1 MHMMTPRIFALS
13 AAVAML
19 VGCATAAFAHARL
32 ERASPAVGSTVKG
45 SPPEIRLTL
54 SEELEVAFS
63 TIRVVDDKGQQVDN
77 GDKALDPANR
87 KILKVTLRSL
97 PPGTYQ
103 VIWRVLSVD
112 THVTEGDYKFRV
124 AP

>member
-1 MHMMTPRIFALS
+1 MHLITSRILALT
-13 AAVAML
+13 ATLGML
-19 VGCATAAFAHARL
+19 VGGPTEALAHARL
-32 ERASPAVGSTVKG
+32 ARANPAVGSTVKG
-45 SPPEIRLTL
+45 SPPEISLTL
-54 SEELEVAFS
+54 SEELEIAFS

-77 GDKALDPANR
+77 GDKALDPANH
-87 KILKVTLRSL
+87 KILKITLHPL
-97 PPGTYQ
+97 PPGTYK

>member
-1 MHMMTPRIFALS
+1 MQLMTSRTL
-13 AAVAML
+13 AVAAL
-19 VGCATAAFAHARL
+19 FSVLLGGATAAFAHARL

-45 SPPEIRLTL
+45 SPSEVRLTL

-63 TIRVVDDKGQQVDN
+63 TIRVVDAKDQQVDN

-87 KILKVTLRSL
+87 KIIKITLRPL
-97 PPGTYQ
+97 TAGTYK

-112 THVTEGDYKFRV
+112 THVTEGDYKFQV

>member
-1 MHMMTPRIFALS
+1 MDMTTSRIFTLT

-19 VGCATAAFAHARL
+19 LSGATAAFAHARL

-63 TIRVVDDKGQQVDN
+63 TIRVVDEKGQQVDN
-77 GDKALDPANR
+77 GDKVLDPANR
-87 KILKVTLRSL
+87 KIIKITLRPL
-97 PPGTYQ
+97 PPGTYR
-103 VIWRVLSVD
+103 VIWRVLSID
-112 THVTEGDYKFRV
+112 THVTEGDYKFGV

>member
-1 MHMMTPRIFALS
+1 MRPMTSRTLALT
-13 AAVAML
+13 AALAML
-19 VGCATAAFAHARL
+19 FGGATAALAHARL
-32 ERASPAVGSTVKG
+32 THASPAVGSTVKG

-63 TIRVVDDKGQQVDN
+63 TIRVVDDQGQQVDN
-77 GDKALDPANR
+77 GDKALDPADH
-87 KILKVTLRSL
+87 KILKITLRPL
-97 PPGTYQ
+97 APGSYK